1 MQKIINFMARFKL
14 SVKLFLGFSVG
25 FLIALLIGLESI
37 SAVRTLNQTELY
49 TYDKELLGISHIQ
62 EANVQLMLIG
72 RALRQMALVSNTE
85 ERVVAHKELV
95 IAKGMLKGEIANSRD
110 RIYSD
115 EGKKS
120 LDDFDASLNIYLTDI
135 AYATSLLLKGDLESI
150 KEATHFI
157 TDERFGKSAN
167 EADNDLS
174 NIVKIKQNNAK
185 LWAQNNTFLAEEAQ
199 NFAIYLLIFGLG
211 GGVAFG
217 FLISI
222 SISRPLSDLHTS
234 IEEIAKGNL
243 DIAIP
248 HIDYPNEIGTMA
260 RSIHIL
266 QKGAKALDAQRQNKH
281 RLNEIDIALQSVS
294 SFEAFGEALCSKM
307 TSILDGI
314 YSAFYLFDDL
324 NSKLQRVGG
333 FGCDDVIH
341 ARSFDLGQGL
351 VGQVARENR
360 PISISMPKENPLEV
374 TLGVGK
380 LSLLHIGVLPIADN
394 DKMLGVLEFGS
405 IEPFTEQNQL
415 FVEALLP
422 VLATKIRIL
431 SGIVVTRDLLEK
443 TQMQALEL
451 SASEQQLR
459 VRGEELESNNEQL
472 MEQARLLE
480 EQTEELEAQKEE
492 LEAQKQSLLGHRDEL
507 ELAKSVAEDAT
518 KAKSDFLANMSH
530 EIRTPMN
537 TIIGMSHLALQ
548 TQLNTKQRNYVE
560 KVSSAAKNLLGI
572 INDILDFSKIEAGK
586 MRFEEA
592 DFYLEDVMENLA
604 DLSAIKSRDKGLE
617 LLFDIDNDVPMG
629 LVGDQMRLIQVL
641 VNLTNNGIKFTD
653 SGEVSIR
660 IHKIATED
668 DRSVRLRFDIKD
680 SGIGLSKEQCDNLF
694 KAFSQADSSTSRKYG
709 GTGLGLT
716 ISKRLVEM
724 MGGEIGVE
732 STLGVGSTFYF
743 TAKFG
748 VQKEQRKLS
757 VNAEDVKDLR
767 ILVVDDNES
776 AREILQ
782 NILSFLKFDVTTAK
796 SGADAIE
803 KLEKAHLKNRP
814 FGLVLID
821 WMMPSMDGVETIRR
835 IRLDNALANI
845 PAFVM
850 VTAYSKEEL
859 LEKVVGLNIDGVL
872 IKPVSPSTLLD
883 SILNALGKKVIP
895 RTRKYEKQADYQ
907 EAIRVVKGAYL
918 LLVEDNVMNQEL
930 ALEILQEAGLKVD
943 IAKNG
948 AEAVEKVFQTDYD
961 GVLMDCQMPI
971 MDGFEATRKIR
982 LDTRFSKLPILA
994 MTANAMAG
1002 DKEKCI
1008 ISGMNDHIP
1017 KPIDVAGLFL
1027 TMAQWIKPKNKAN
1040 ITEDEPKQEESAE
1053 ESLKIEGVDI
1063 EGALGRVGGNK
1074 KLLLK
1079 FLGRFVETQSN
1090 VVERIKIA
1098 LEGKDIECATR
1109 EAHTIKGLAGNIGAT
1124 FLYQCAQNLEMLLKN
1139 GETSMLNDA
1148 LKTTQIELERLIS
1161 KLSKTLD
1168 LKPVDILSPSI
1179 NPDTIDMEIFRAD
1192 IKKFDALLRSLDSKS
1207 RKAIDELLERLTAL
1221 GQGSNAIKIEKVVN
1235 EFEFE
1240 AAHELLLEVAQEL
1253 KIVL

>member
-1 MQKIINFMARFKL
+1 MQKIMNFMARFKL
-14 SVKLFLGFSVG
+14 NVKLLLGFSVG

-37 SAVRTLNQTELY
+37 STVRTLNQKELY
-49 TYDKELLGISHIQ
+49 TYDKELLGIVHIQ
-62 EANVQLMLIG
+62 EANVQLVLIG
-72 RALRQMALVSNTE
+72 RALRQMALASNTQE
-85 ERVVAHKELV
+85 KEDAYKK
-95 IAKGMLKGEIANSRD
+95 IITAKSMLKSEIANSRE

-120 LDDFDASLNIYLTDI
+120 LSDFDVSLNVYLTDVEH
-135 AYATSLLLKGDLESI
+135 ATALLIKGDAKSI
-150 KEATHFI
+150 KEAIQFI
-157 TDERFGKSAN
+157 SAQQFGKSAN

-174 NIVKIKQNNAK
+174 NIVKMKQNGAK
-185 LWAQNNTFLAEEAQ
+185 VSMQRNTLLAQEAQ

-211 GGVAFG
+211 GSIAFG
-217 FLISI
+217 LLIST
-222 SISRPLSDLHTS
+222 SISRPLGDLHTS

-243 DIAIP
+243 DIVVP

-266 QKGAKALDAQRQNKH
+266 QKGAKALEAQRQNKH
-281 RLNEIDIALQSVS
+281 QLNEIDLALQTVA
-294 SFEAFGEALCSKM
+294 SFEAFGEALCAKM
-307 TSILDGI
+307 TFILDGI
-314 YSAFYLFDDL
+314 YSAFYLFDASNL
-324 NSKLQRVGG
+324 KLRRVGG
-333 FGCDDVIH
+333 FGCDDAMH

-351 VGQVARENR
+351 VGQVARENK
-360 PISISMPKENPLEV
+360 PITIAMPKESPLKV
-374 TLGVGK
+374 MLGVGK
-380 LSLLHIGVLPIADN
+380 LSVFHIGVLPIADN
-394 DKMLGVLEFGS
+394 DKILGVLELGS
-405 IEPFTEQNQL
+405 MEPFNEQNKL
-415 FVEALLP
+415 FMEALLP
-422 VLATKIRIL
+422 VLATKIKIL
-431 SGIVVTRDLLEK
+431 SGIVLTRDLLEK

-480 EQTEELEAQKEE
+480 EQTEELEVQKD
-492 LEAQKQSLLGHRDEL
+492 SLLGHRDEL
-507 ELAKSVAEDAT
+507 ERAKSVAEDAT

-548 TQLNTKQRNYVE
+548 TPLNTKQRNYVE

-586 MRFEEA
+586 MRFELA

-629 LVGDQMRLIQVL
+629 LIGDQMRLVQVL

-653 SGEVSIR
+653 AGEVSIR
-660 IHKIATED
+660 IHKIASED
-668 DRSVRLRFDIKD
+668 ATSVRLRFDIKD
-680 SGIGLSKEQCDNLF
+680 SGIGLSKEQCNNLF

-724 MGGEIGVE
+724 MDGEIGVD

-796 SGADAIE
+796 SGAEAME
-803 KLEKAHLKNRP
+803 KLGKAHLKNRP

-835 IRLDNALANI
+835 IRLDNMLAST

-859 LEKVVGLNIDGVL
+859 LEQAVGLNIDGVL

-907 EAIRVVKGAYL
+907 EAIRVVKGAHL

-930 ALEILQEAGLKVD
+930 ALEILQEAGLNVD

-971 MDGFEATRKIR
+971 MDGFEATRQIR
-982 LDTRFSKLPILA
+982 LNPRFAKLPILA

-1002 DKEKCI
+1002 DKEKCLN
-1008 ISGMNDHIP
+1008 SGMNDHIP
-1017 KPIDVAGLFL
+1017 KPIDMGGLFL
-1027 TMAQWIKPKNKAN
+1027 TMAQWIKPKNKATN
-1040 ITEDEPKQEESAE
+1040 EVAEEPKQEEPAE
-1053 ESLKIEGVDI
+1053 ESLEIEGVDI
-1063 EGALGRVGGNK
+1063 QSALGRVGGNK

-1079 FLGRFVETQSN
+1079 LLKRFIETQSN
-1090 VVERIKIA
+1090 VLERIEIA
-1098 LEGKDIECATR
+1098 LDGNDMQSAIR
-1109 EAHTIKGLAGNIGAT
+1109 EAHTIKGVSGNIGAT
-1124 FLYQCAQNLEMLLKN
+1124 FLYQCAENLEMTLRN
-1139 GETSMLNDA
+1139 GEISTLSVA
-1148 LKTTQIELERLIS
+1148 LKTMKMELERLIS
-1161 KLSKTLD
+1161 KISNTL
-1168 LKPVDILSPSI
+1168 KQFDIVP
-1179 NPDTIDMEIFRAD
+1179 NTIAPESVDMEIFRAD
-1192 IKKFDALLRSLDSKS
+1192 IRKFDALLTSLDSKS
-1207 RKAIDELLERLTAL
+1207 AKSIDELLVRLSTL
-1221 GQGSNAIKIEKVVN
+1221 GQESNALKIQKLVY

-1240 AAHELLLEVAQEL
+1240 VARKLLVEMTQEL

>member
-1 MQKIINFMARFKL
+1 MQKIINFIARFKL
-14 SVKLFLGFSVG
+14 SVKLLLGFCVG

-37 SAVRTLNQTELY
+37 SAMRVLNQTELY
-49 TYDKELLGISHIQ
+49 TYDKHLLGIAHVQ
-62 EANVQLMLIG
+62 EANVQLVLIG
-72 RALRQMALVSNTE
+72 RALRQMALAFNTE
-85 ERVVAHKELV
+85 ERTEAYKKL
-95 IAKGMLKGEIANSRD
+95 ITAKGMLKSEIANSRD
-110 RIYSD
+110 RIYSN

-120 LDDFDASLNIYLTDI
+120 LNDFDVSLNSYLTDVEH
-135 AYATSLLLKGDLESI
+135 ATALFLKGDSGSI
-150 KEATHFI
+150 QEAMQFI
-157 TDERFGKSAN
+157 TAQQFGKSAD

-174 NIVKIKQNNAK
+174 NIAKMKQNDAK
-185 LWAQNNTFLAEEAQ
+185 VSMQKNTLLAQEAQ
-199 NFAIYLLIFGLG
+199 DFAIYVLIFGLSG
-211 GGVAFG
+211 SIVFG
-217 FLISI
+217 LLIST

-243 DIAIP
+243 DIVIP

-266 QKGAKALDAQRQNKH
+266 QIGAKSLEAQRQNKH
-281 RLNEIDIALQSVS
+281 KLNEIDIALQTVS
-294 SFEAFGEALCSKM
+294 SLEAFGEALCSKM
-307 TSILDGI
+307 TFILDGV
-314 YSAFYLFDDL
+314 YSALYLPDVSNL
-324 NSKLQRVGG
+324 RLRRVGG
-333 FGCDDVIH
+333 FGCDDSIH
-341 ARSFDLGQGL
+341 ARSFDWGQGL

-360 PISISMPKENPLEV
+360 CITISTPNDNPLEV
-374 TLGVGK
+374 MLGVGK
-380 LSLLHIGVLPIADN
+380 LSVFHIMVVPIADN
-394 DKMLGVLEFGS
+394 NKILGVLELGL
-405 IEPFTEQNQL
+405 IKPFNEQTQL
-415 FVEALLP
+415 FMEALLP
-422 VLATKIRIL
+422 ALATKIRIL
-431 SGIVVTRDLLEK
+431 SGIVLTRDLLK
-443 TQMQALEL
+443 QTQMQALEL

-480 EQTEELEAQKEE
+480 EQTEELEAQKET
-492 LEAQKQSLLGHRDEL
+492 LLGHRDEL
-507 ELAKSVAEDAT
+507 ERAKSVAEDAT

-548 TQLNTKQRNYVE
+548 TELNTKQRNYVE

-586 MRFEEA
+586 MRFERA

-629 LVGDQMRLIQVL
+629 LIGDQMRLVQIL

-653 SGEVSIR
+653 AGEVSIR
-660 IHKIATED
+660 VHKVANED
-668 DRSVRLRFDIKD
+668 ESVRLRFDIQD
-680 SGIGLSKEQCDNLF
+680 SGIGLSKEQCNNLF
-694 KAFSQADSSTSRKYG
+694 SAFSQADSSTSRKYG

-724 MGGEIGVE
+724 MEGEIGVE
-732 STLGVGSTFYF
+732 SQLGVGSTFYF

-757 VNAEDVKDLR
+757 VNTEDIKDLR

-782 NILSFLKFDVTTAK
+782 NILLFLKFDVTTAK
-796 SGADAIE
+796 SGAEAME
-803 KLEKAHLKNRP
+803 KLESAQLKNRP
-814 FGLVLID
+814 YGLVLID
-821 WMMPSMDGVETIRR
+821 WMMPGIDGVETIRR
-835 IRLDNALANI
+835 IRLDNTLAST

-859 LEKVVGLNIDGVL
+859 LEKVIGLNIDGVL

-895 RTRKYEKQADYQ
+895 RTRKHEKQADYQ
-907 EAIRVVKGAYL
+907 EAIRIVRGAYL
-918 LLVEDNVMNQEL
+918 LLVEDNIMNQEL

-943 IAKNG
+943 IVKNG
-948 AEAVEKVFQTDYD
+948 AEAVEKVFQIEYD

-971 MDGFEATRKIR
+971 MDGFEATRQIR
-982 LDTRFSKLPILA
+982 LNPRFAKLPILA

-1002 DKEKCI
+1002 DKEKCLHA
-1008 ISGMNDHIP
+1008 GMNDHIP

-1027 TMAQWIKPKNKAN
+1027 TMAQWIKPKTQAINPAVNESKH
-1040 ITEDEPKQEESAE
+1040 EELAKNGLE
-1053 ESLKIEGVDI
+1053 IEGIDI
-1063 EGALGRVGGNK
+1063 DGALGRVGGNK

-1079 FLGRFVETQSN
+1079 LLGRFIETQSN

-1098 LEGKDIECATR
+1098 LDSNNMEGAQR
-1109 EAHTIKGLAGNIGAT
+1109 EAHTIKGVAGNIGAT
-1124 FLYQCAQNLEMLLKN
+1124 FLYQCAQNLENTLKD
-1139 GETSMLNDA
+1139 GESSTLSNA
-1148 LKTTQIELERLIS
+1148 LSTMHIELERLTKKIS
-1161 KLSKTLD
+1161 NALD
-1168 LKPVDILSPSI
+1168 TKQFDSLPPSLESGS
-1179 NPDTIDMEIFRAD
+1179 IDMEAFYAD
-1192 IKKFDALLRSLDSKS
+1192 IRIFHTFLTSLDSKS
-1207 RKAIDELLERLTAL
+1207 AKAIDELFERLTRL
-1221 GQGSNAIKIEKVVN
+1221 GQESNALSIQKLVY

-1240 AAHELLLEVAQEL
+1240 MAHERLLEVVKEL
-1253 KIVL
+1253 KIVF

>member
-1 MQKIINFMARFKL
+1 MARFKL
-14 SVKLFLGFSVG
+14 SVKLLLGFSVG

-37 SAVRTLNQTELY
+37 STVRTLNKTALY
-49 TYDKELLGISHIQ
+49 TYDKHLLGIAHIQ
-62 EANVQLMLIG
+62 EANVQLILIG
-72 RALRQMALVSNTE
+72 RALRQMALASNTQ
-85 ERVVAHKELV
+85 ERDVAYKKLV
-95 IAKGMLKGEIANSRD
+95 FAKGMLKSEIDNSRE

-120 LDDFDASLNIYLTDI
+120 LNDFELSLNVYLTDVEH
-135 AYATSLLLKGDLESI
+135 ATLLFIKGDEGSI
-150 KEATHFI
+150 QEATQFI
-157 TDERFGKSAN
+157 TAQQFGKSAN

-174 NIVKIKQNNAK
+174 NIVKMKKNDAK
-185 LWAQNNTFLAEEAQ
+185 FAMQKNTLLAQEAQ
-199 NFAIYLLIFGLG
+199 DLAIYLLIFGLG
-211 GGVAFG
+211 GSIAFG

-243 DIAIP
+243 DIVIP

-266 QKGAKALDAQRQNKH
+266 QKGAQTLESQRQNKH
-281 RLNEIDIALQSVS
+281 KLNEIDLALQTVS

-314 YSAFYLFDDL
+314 YSALYFFDTSTL
-324 NSKLQRVGG
+324 KLRRVGG
-333 FGCDDVIH
+333 FGCDDSIH

-351 VGQVARENR
+351 VGQVALENKSIT
-360 PISISMPKENPLEV
+360 ISAPKDNELKV
-374 TLGVGK
+374 MLGVGK
-380 LSLLHIGVLPIADN
+380 LSVFHIVVLPIADN
-394 DKMLGVLEFGS
+394 TKILGVLELGS
-405 IEPFTEQNQL
+405 LEPFNEQNQL
-415 FVEALLP
+415 FIEALLP
-422 VLATKIRIL
+422 VLATKIKIL
-431 SGIVVTRDLLEK
+431 SGIVIMRDLLEK

-472 MEQARLLE
+472 MDQASLLE
-480 EQTEELEAQKEE
+480 EQTEELEAQKE
-492 LEAQKQSLLGHRDEL
+492 SLLGHRDEL
-507 ELAKSVAEDAT
+507 ERAKSVAEDAT

-586 MRFEEA
+586 MRFELA

-604 DLSAIKSRDKGLE
+604 DLSAMKSRDKGLE

-629 LVGDQMRLIQVL
+629 LIGDQMRLVQIL

-653 SGEVSIR
+653 AGEVSIR
-660 IHKIATED
+660 IHKVTND
-668 DRSVRLRFDIKD
+668 DESVRLRFDIKD
-680 SGIGLSKEQCDNLF
+680 SGIGLSQEQCNNLF

-724 MGGEIGVE
+724 MDGEIGVD

-757 VNAEDVKDLR
+757 VNTEDVKDLR

-782 NILSFLKFDVTTAK
+782 NILLFLKFDVTTAK
-796 SGADAIE
+796 GGAEALE
-803 KLEKAHLKNRP
+803 KLEKAQLEKKP
-814 FGLVLID
+814 YGLVLID
-821 WMMPSMDGVETIRR
+821 WMMPEIDGVETIRR
-835 IRLDNALANI
+835 IRLDNTLAST

-859 LEKVVGLNIDGVL
+859 LEKAVGLNIDGVL

-907 EAIRVVKGAYL
+907 EAIRIVSGAHL
-918 LLVEDNVMNQEL
+918 LLVEDNIMNQEL

-971 MDGFEATRKIR
+971 MDGFEATRQIR
-982 LDTRFSKLPILA
+982 LNPRFSKLPILA

-1002 DKEKCI
+1002 DKEKCLNA
-1008 ISGMNDHIP
+1008 GMNDHIQ

-1027 TMAQWIKPKNKAN
+1027 TMAQWIKPKNQVLN
-1040 ITEDEPKQEESAE
+1040 ITEDEQKEEKSAE
-1053 ESLKIEGVDI
+1053 NSLEIEGVDT
-1063 EGALGRVGGNK
+1063 EGALRRVGGNK

-1079 FLGRFVETQSN
+1079 LLGRFIETQSN
-1090 VVERIKIA
+1090 VVERIEMA
-1098 LEGKDIECATR
+1098 LDGNDMESAIR
-1109 EAHTIKGLAGNIGAT
+1109 EAHTIKGVAGNIGAT
-1124 FLYQCAQNLEMLLKN
+1124 FLYQCAENLEIV
-1139 GETSMLNDA
+1139 
-1148 LKTTQIELERLIS
+1148 LKTGEVSTLSNALQTTQGELERLIS
-1161 KLSKTLD
+1161 TISDTLKQLDIVPKNMNSDIVDMKT
-1168 LKPVDILSPSI
+1168 
-1179 NPDTIDMEIFRAD
+1179 FRAD
-1192 IKKFDALLRSLDSKS
+1192 IRAFEALLTSLDSKS
-1207 RKAIDELLERLTAL
+1207 GKAIDELLSRFTTL
-1221 GQGSNAIKIEKVVN
+1221 GQESNALKIQKLVY

-1240 AAHELLLEVAQEL
+1240 VAHELLLGVKKGL

>member
-14 SVKLFLGFSVG
+14 SVKLLLGFSVG
-25 FLIALLIGLESI
+25 FLIALLIGLESV
-37 SAVRTLNQTELY
+37 SAVRTLNKTEQY
-49 TYDKELLGISHIQ
+49 TYDKHLLGIVHIQ
-62 EANVQLMLIG
+62 EANVQLILIG
-72 RALRQMALVSNTE
+72 RALRQMALASNTQ
-85 ERVVAHKELV
+85 ERDVAYKKLV
-95 IAKGMLKGEIANSRD
+95 SAKGMLKSEITNSRD

-120 LDDFDASLNIYLTDI
+120 LSDFDVSLNAYLTDV
-135 AYATSLLLKGDLESI
+135 AYATSLLIKGDLGSI
-150 KEATHFI
+150 KEATQFI
-157 TDERFGKSAN
+157 SAQQFGKSAN

-174 NIVKIKQNNAK
+174 NIVKMKQNDAK
-185 LWAQNNTFLAEEAQ
+185 FAMQKNTLLAQEAQ
-199 NFAIYLLIFGLG
+199 DWTSYLLIFGLG
-211 GGVAFG
+211 GSIAFG
-217 FLISI
+217 LLIST

-243 DIAIP
+243 EIVVP

-266 QKGAKALDAQRQNKH
+266 QNGAKALEAQRQNKH
-281 RLNEIDIALQSVS
+281 KLNEIDLALQTVA
-294 SFEAFGEALCSKM
+294 SFEAFGEALCAKM
-307 TSILDGI
+307 TFILDGI
-314 YSAFYLFDDL
+314 YSAFYLFDASNL
-324 NSKLQRVGG
+324 KLRRVGG
-333 FGCDDVIH
+333 FGCDDAMH

-351 VGQVARENR
+351 VGQVARENK
-360 PISISMPKENPLEV
+360 PITIAMPKESPLKV
-374 TLGVGK
+374 MLGVGK
-380 LSLLHIGVLPIADN
+380 LSVFHIVILPIADN
-394 DKMLGVLEFGS
+394 NKILGVLELGS
-405 IEPFTEQNQL
+405 MEPFNEQNQL
-415 FVEALLP
+415 FMEALLP
-422 VLATKIRIL
+422 VLATKIKIL
-431 SGIVVTRDLLEK
+431 SGIVLTRDLLEK

-472 MEQARLLE
+472 MEQATLLE
-480 EQTEELEAQKEE
+480 EQTEELEAQKD
-492 LEAQKQSLLGHRDEL
+492 SLLGHRDEL
-507 ELAKSVAEDAT
+507 ERAKSVAEDAT

-548 TQLNTKQRNYVE
+548 TPLNTKQRNYVE

-586 MRFEEA
+586 MRFELA

-629 LVGDQMRLIQVL
+629 LIGDQMRLVQIL

-653 SGEVSIR
+653 AGEVSIR
-660 IHKIATED
+660 IHKIAND
-668 DRSVRLRFDIKD
+668 DATSVRLRFDIKD
-680 SGIGLSKEQCDNLF
+680 SGIGLSPQQCNNLF

-724 MGGEIGVE
+724 MDGEIGVD

-748 VQKEQRKLS
+748 VQNEQRKLS
-757 VNAEDVKDLR
+757 VNNEDVKDLR

-776 AREILQ
+776 AREILH
-782 NILSFLKFDVTTAK
+782 NILLFLKFDVTTAK
-796 SGADAIE
+796 SGAEALE
-803 KLEKAHLKNRP
+803 KLEKAQLEKKP
-814 FGLVLID
+814 YGLVLID
-821 WMMPSMDGVETIRR
+821 WIMPEIDGVETIRR
-835 IRLDNALANI
+835 IRLDNTLANT

-859 LEKVVGLNIDGVL
+859 LEKTVGLNIDGVL

-907 EAIRVVKGAYL
+907 EAIRIVKGAHL

-930 ALEILQEAGLKVD
+930 ALEILQEAGLNVD

-971 MDGFEATRKIR
+971 MDGFEATRQIR
-982 LDTRFSKLPILA
+982 LNPRFAKLPILA

-1002 DKEKCI
+1002 DKEKCLNA
-1008 ISGMNDHIP
+1008 GMNDHIP

-1027 TMAQWIKPKNKAN
+1027 TMAQWIKPKNQTMN
-1040 ITEDEPKQEESAE
+1040 IATDTLKQEEVSE
-1053 ESLKIEGVDI
+1053 ENLEIEGVDI
-1063 EGALGRVGGNK
+1063 KSALGRVGGNK

-1079 FLGRFVETQSN
+1079 LLGRFTETQKN
-1090 VVERIKIA
+1090 VVERIQKA
-1098 LEGKDIECATR
+1098 LDIKDMESATR

-1124 FLYQCAQNLEMLLKN
+1124 FLYTCAENLEKILKN
-1139 GETSMLNDA
+1139 GKIDTFGNALN
-1148 LKTTQIELERLIS
+1148 TMQTELERVIETIS
-1161 KLSKTLD
+1161 NALPKLEKLPKKIKSAI
-1168 LKPVDILSPSI
+1168 V
-1179 NPDTIDMEIFRAD
+1179 DMEIFHKD
-1192 IKKFDALLRSLDSKS
+1192 IKELETLLTSLDSKS
-1207 RKAIDELLERLTAL
+1207 GKAIDELLERLITL
-1221 GQGSNAIKIEKVVN
+1221 GQESNALNIQKLIY

-1240 AAHELLLEVAQEL
+1240 VAREFLFEVVKQL
-1253 KIVL
+1253 DLPFNGDS